1 MDEILEILA
10 NDARIS
16 AAEIARMTGQTE
28 PQVQD
33 AISRY
38 EKDGTIVRYKTV
50 INPDLAVGAR
60 PLVRAL
66 IEVGINPQKNAGF
79 DHVAERIYQF
89 PEVRSCYLMS
99 GTYDLLIEVEGDSIQ
114 TVSHFIAA
122 KLAPMEHVRSTAT
135 HFLLKKYKEDGQ
147 ILEKKT
153 EGQRLNISM

>member
-1 MDEILEILA
+1 MEEILEILA

-16 AAEIARMTGQTE
+16 AAEIARMTGKTE
-28 PQVQD
+28 VQVQE

-50 INPDLAVGAR
+50 INPDSIAGAR

-66 IEVGINPQKNAGF
+66 IEVGINPQKNVGF